1 MNKRS
6 FKIILFLFA
15 LTLLTIP
22 LKSFGANIKED
33 KVYLV
38 ASGDN
43 LIHSTVYN
51 KCEKNGKYDFN
62 DIYKYIK
69 DYIKKYDIAVIN
81 QETIFIDDNS
91 KISSY
96 PTFGTP
102 QSMGEAVVNAGFNT
116 ILSATN
122 HTFDKGM
129 YGIETTLKYWKENY
143 SDVNLLGIHETIE
156 DYENIDIIEKNN
168 IKIAMFNYT
177 YGLNGFSLP
186 KDEFYRVNLL
196 SDKEKFLNDLK
207 KAEDLADISICFV
220 HIGEEYRYTPT
231 DYQKNYIKD
240 LIDAGADI
248 IICAHPHVI
257 EPVEYVETNKGNK
270 ALVYYSLGNFISGQ
284 TELDR
289 NLGGLASIEITKKDN
304 ITKVTDYSF
313 IPVVTHRTSNDIK
326 AYLLEDYNNNLA
338 SKHSVSGITIE
349 KLCDKWKE
357 ITGEN
362 INYILDKKYKFEK
375 KYKNISKSS
384 EIFKN
389 EKIYN
394 RNDRLNLKR
403 RI

>member
-15 LTLLTIP
+15 LILLTIP

-51 KCEKNGKYDFN
+51 KCKKDGKYDFN
-62 DIYKYIK
+62 DIYKNIK
-69 DYIKKYDIAVIN
+69 EYIKKYDIAVIN

-102 QSMGEAVVNAGFNT
+102 QSMGEAIVTAGFNT

-143 SDVNLLGIHETIE
+143 PDVNLLGIHETIE

-177 YGLNGFSLP
+177 YGLR
-186 KDEFYRVNLL
+186 K
-196 SDKEKFLNDLK
+196 
-207 KAEDLADISICFV
+207 
-220 HIGEEYRYTPT
+220 
-231 DYQKNYIKD
+231 
-240 LIDAGADI
+240 
-248 IICAHPHVI
+248 
-257 EPVEYVETNKGNK
+257 
-270 ALVYYSLGNFISGQ
+270 
-284 TELDR
+284 
-289 NLGGLASIEITKKDN
+289 
-304 ITKVTDYSF
+304 
-313 IPVVTHRTSNDIK
+313 
-326 AYLLEDYNNNLA
+326 
-338 SKHSVSGITIE
+338 
-349 KLCDKWKE
+349 
-357 ITGEN
+357 
-362 INYILDKKYKFEK
+362 
-375 KYKNISKSS
+375 
-384 EIFKN
+384 IFK
-389 EKIYN
+389 
-394 RNDRLNLKR
+394 
-403 RI
+403 